1 MNEHRLHQTW
11 SVTSNIAA
19 RRRRARAATRRLAR
33 MRARMARAHTTVPPR
48 LLEREPTP
56 DGDSIS

>member
-11 SVTSNIAA
+11 SVTTNIAA

-33 MRARMARAHTTVPPR
+33 MRARMAQAHSTVPPR
-48 LLEREPTP
+48 LVDP
-56 DGDSIS
+56 DSAHGNDSIG